1 MYIAVSVCEL
11 ANNAPRPALDPNL
24 GVWYSL
30 GFQLVLSKMV
40 VRNAPTIARIDPN
53 VLRMQLYS
61 PYCNAVFN
69 GYLTLLHALY
79 CNLRAREHKK
89 QLPLNAWMQLCE
101 MLRWIGSDDKK
112 SATAKKSE
120 SAAASLRLALT
131 TRMKGAKVRR
141 CSPPQL
147 RSGGHEFWAWV

>member
-1 MYIAVSVCEL
+1 L
-11 ANNAPRPALDPNL
+11 L
-24 GVWYSL
+24 GSGV
-30 GFQLVLSKMV
+30 QVVLSNMV
-40 VRNAPTIARIDPN
+40 VRNAPAIARIDPN

-61 PYCNAVFN
+61 PQCNVVFN

-89 QLPLNAWMQLCE
+89 QLPMNAWMQLCE
-101 MLRWIGSDDKK
+101 MLRWIGSDGKK

-120 SAAASLRLALT
+120 AAAANLRLALT

-141 CSPPQL
+141 CRTPPC
-147 RSGGHEFWAWV
+147 RSGVR